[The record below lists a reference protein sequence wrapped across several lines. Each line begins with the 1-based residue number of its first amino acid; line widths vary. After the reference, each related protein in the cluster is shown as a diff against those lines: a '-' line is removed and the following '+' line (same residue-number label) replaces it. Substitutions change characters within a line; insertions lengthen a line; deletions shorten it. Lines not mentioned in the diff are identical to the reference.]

1 MSNVCVR
8 EVCVSNVCV
17 KEVCVSKVCVKEVC
31 VSNACIREVCV
42 SNFRQLAGI
51 REMCVSNLR
60 PRETCVSVKFAPVG
74 RASFDC
80 CTFIVR
86 CVRASLSLSRSRSL
100 SLSRAR
106 ALSLS
111 LYACTYIYMYRERER
126 DLRPLTDPPLCVY
139 THTPYA
145 CEYTRITC
153 VWTVERVCGPT
164 HVQTHRGA
172 HSLTR
177 ERMRT
182 PQHGFFDLLILYIY
196 LFLYFTRYLS
206 TGFAFDLVNFDT

>member
-1 MSNVCVR
+1 
-8 EVCVSNVCV
+8 
-17 KEVCVSKVCVKEVC
+17 VSKVCVKEVC

-100 SLSRAR
+100 SLSLAR

-111 LYACTYIYMYRERER
+111 LPRSLALALCNYRTLARCSR
-126 DLRPLTDPPLCVY
+126 RYQSTLALLV
-139 THTPYA
+139 
-145 CEYTRITC
+145 
-153 VWTVERVCGPT
+153 
-164 HVQTHRGA
+164 
-172 HSLTR
+172 
-177 ERMRT
+177 
-182 PQHGFFDLLILYIY
+182 LILVHKYSHT
-196 LFLYFTRYLS
+196 LL
-206 TGFAFDLVNFDT
+206 N

>member
-1 MSNVCVR
+1 M
-8 EVCVSNVCV
+8 
-17 KEVCVSKVCVKEVC
+17 SKVCVKEVC

-111 LYACTYIYMYRERER
+111 LACSTALSRVLLLPLYSLYYYHFTCFTAASISGVASGPSLTCGTYIGHISKKGEKKCV
-126 DLRPLTDPPLCVY
+126 LTFLFSQV
-139 THTPYA
+139 
-145 CEYTRITC
+145 
-153 VWTVERVCGPT
+153 
-164 HVQTHRGA
+164 
-172 HSLTR
+172 SLL
-177 ERMRT
+177 
-182 PQHGFFDLLILYIY
+182 DLL
-196 LFLYFTRYLS
+196 
-206 TGFAFDLVNFDT
+206 